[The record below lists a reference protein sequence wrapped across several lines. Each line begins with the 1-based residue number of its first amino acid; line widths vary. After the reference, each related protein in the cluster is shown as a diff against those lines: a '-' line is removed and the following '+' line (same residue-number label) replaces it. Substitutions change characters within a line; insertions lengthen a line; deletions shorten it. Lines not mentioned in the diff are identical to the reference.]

1 MDFKSLS
8 QVELI
13 EYCKINKLDYL
24 TKVKKPKAIKTLLR
38 MIKIFTDTIS
48 KTSEE
53 INDDDKTH
61 NDIEVKNIDGLEYL
75 KTISDN
81 SVELILTDPPY
92 IISKNTGMNTH
103 YNKVKEN
110 EENDIEFVKTEEE
123 WILYKTE
130 NNILDDEKKENYL
143 KY

>member
-92 IISKNTGMNTH
+92 IISKNTGMNKH